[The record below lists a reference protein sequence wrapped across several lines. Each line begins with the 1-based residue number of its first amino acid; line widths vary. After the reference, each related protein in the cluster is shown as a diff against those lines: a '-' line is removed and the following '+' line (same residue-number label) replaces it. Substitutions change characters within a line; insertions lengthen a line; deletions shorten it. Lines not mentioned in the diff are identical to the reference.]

1 MKINVMKGLNIEVF
15 RFDAGF
21 FLFFKTFLIFVSYLS
36 FFFVEQLSLAIITLM
51 NTKATTSQTIGSSL
65 TKPRTSRSRS
75 QNFTNNIGQWRERE
89 MKK

>member
-1 MKINVMKGLNIEVF
+1 MI
-15 RFDAGF
+15 F
-21 FLFFKTFLIFVSYLS
+21 FSTFMIFI
-36 FFFVEQLSLAIITLM
+36 EQLSLAIITLM
-51 NTKATTSQTIGSSL
+51 NTKATTSQTTGSSL